1 MSAEPLL
8 TAEDVAEIIAILDS
22 TDYAHVDVQ
31 TKRVSV
37 RFAQSGDGWTQE
49 WQHRKGETQPEG
61 LAVAEGKLAG
71 AQDVEGLFSVR
82 PPLPGMFYR
91 APQPGA
97 ADFVNVGDQISAGT
111 IIGIIETM
119 KVMNSVPAGVAGEVV
134 EIVTPDA
141 TMVDKGDIL
150 IRVRAKPL

>member
-1 MSAEPLL
+1 MSIEPLL
-8 TAEDVAEIIAILDS
+8 TAEDVAEIIAILDN
-22 TDYAHVDVQ
+22 TNYEHIDIQ
-31 TKRVSV
+31 TRRVSV
-37 RFAQSGDGWTQE
+37 RFARSGEGWTQE
-49 WQHRKGETQPEG
+49 WQSRAGDAQPEIVA
-61 LAVAEGKLAG
+61 AVEAKAAS
-71 AQDVEGLFSVR
+71 AQDIEGLISIR

-97 ADFVNVGDQISAGT
+97 ADFVAVGDVITAST

-119 KVMNSVPAGVAGEVV
+119 KVMNSVPAGVEGEVV

-150 IRVRAKPL
+150 IRVRAASQ

>member
-1 MSAEPLL
+1 MSVEPLL

-22 TDYAHVDVQ
+22 TNYEHIDVQ

-37 RFAQSGDGWTQE
+37 RFARSGEGWTQE
-49 WQHRKGETQPEG
+49 WQHRSSEATPEVV
-61 LAVAEGKLAG
+61 AVADAKPAG
-71 AQDVEGLFSVR
+71 AQDVEGLVSIR

-97 ADFVNVGDQISAGT
+97 DDFVKVGDVITAAT

-119 KVMNSVPAGVAGEVV
+119 KVMNSVPSGVTGEVV
-134 EIVTPDA
+134 EIVTANA

-150 IRVRAKPL
+150 IRVRATPQ

>member
-1 MSAEPLL
+1 MNSEPLL

-22 TDYAHVDVQ
+22 TNYEHIDVQ

-37 RFAQSGDGWTQE
+37 RIARSGDGWTQDWRTRSSE
-49 WQHRKGETQPEG
+49 VETET
-61 LAVAEGKLAG
+61 LTAAEDKAVG
-71 AQDVEGLFSVR
+71 AQDVEGLVSVR

-97 ADFVNVGDQISAGT
+97 DDFVAVGDIITSST

-119 KVMNSVPAGVAGEVV
+119 KVMNSVPAGVDGEIV
-134 EIVTPDA
+134 EIITA
-141 TMVDKGDIL
+141 NGTMVDKTDIL
-150 IRVRAKPL
+150 MRVRATPQ